1 MIRSIVAANES
12 GRQDLATKTG
22 LAQSEDRLEAA
33 FARLEAKLD
42 AMVNRMVLNQ
52 VAVSGLLFAALK
64 LC

>member
-12 GRQDLATKTG
+12 GRQDLAAKAG
-22 LAQSEDRLEAA
+22 LAQSGDRREAA
-33 FARLEAKLD
+33 FARLEAKVD
-42 AMVNRMVLNQ
+42 AMVNRMILNQ